1 MSWED
6 LVTTQVSDSNVHI
19 QVFLLAQPC
28 DWSSMH
34 HYKLYTAHLSSQWSL
49 QILKESLHWHHH
61 VPKLH
66 HSLSHYES
74 GVIHL
79 GLSRKRGG

>member
-34 HYKLYTAHLSSQWSL
+34 HYKLDTAHLSSQWSL
-49 QILKESLHWHHH
+49 QILKESLH
-61 VPKLH
+61 
-66 HSLSHYES
+66 
-74 GVIHL
+74 
-79 GLSRKRGG
+79 